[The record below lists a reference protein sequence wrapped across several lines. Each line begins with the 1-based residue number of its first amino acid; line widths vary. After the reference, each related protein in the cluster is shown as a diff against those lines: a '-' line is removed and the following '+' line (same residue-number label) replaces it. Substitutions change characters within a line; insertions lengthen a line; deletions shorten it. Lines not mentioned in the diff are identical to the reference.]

1 MRFIVLLALVAAFCA
16 CASAQESPEE
26 NSPEAQARA
35 QQGALRLAQIQ
46 WRWGP
51 RMNGPGVSV
60 TLKETSRKSAGKETV
75 VFYRIMTS
83 GLPKDKIYELLL
95 TSFDLQP
102 KPITQGLILDESG
115 QVLDG
120 PNDPLDLGLIA
131 GKGEPKRFSLVSE
144 DGQAKAFFYVTPFPV
159 RGADQGCSIEE
170 LLLTQNAEAVL
181 IEGSGFTPGSAVH
194 MKAFSETE
202 LHEADL
208 KADTSGDVST
218 VLLPFVKGKTDGTG
232 KVTFATPACSPSV
245 TYQWGLHSFQ
255 NQ

>member
-1 MRFIVLLALVAAFCA
+1 MRFLVIAALIAIA
-16 CASAQESPEE
+16 CGSATAQDSAQD
-26 NSPEAQARA
+26 NSPEAVARA
-35 QQGALRLAQIQ
+35 QQSALRLAQIQ

-60 TLKETSRKSAGKETV
+60 SLKETSRQSTGKETV

-83 GLPKDKIYELLL
+83 GLPKDKTYELLL

-102 KPITQGLILDESG
+102 RPITQGITLDESG
-115 QVLDG
+115 QVLGG

-131 GKGEPKRFSLVSE
+131 AKGEPKRFSLVSV
-144 DGQAKAFFYVTPFPV
+144 DGQAKAFFYVTPFQV
-159 RGADQGCSIEE
+159 RGTDQGCSIEE
-170 LLLTQNAEAVL
+170 LLLLQNAEAVL
-181 IEGSGFTPGSAVH
+181 IEGSGFAPGVAVH
-194 MKAFSETE
+194 MKAVSETE
-202 LHEADL
+202 LHESDL
-208 KADTSGDVST
+208 KADSSGDVST

-245 TYQWGLHSFQ
+245 TYQWGLHSFH